1 MRGIMTAEEASQS
14 ASQNRT
20 NGCDLMKYWRKA
32 FLFLIPIIYLLITI
46 DGGMLQA
53 YASDRP
59 EESGVLL
66 VRRDWADDVKQSL
79 NDLMAT
85 YGKYGTAPA
94 ESPYAVFDFDNTSC
108 IFDVEEQLAVYQL
121 EVMAFA
127 IRPGEMKKVLLAGL
141 ADVDRDLTDFGY
153 GRGSLNGWTDD
164 ISVAYGKLWEEY
176 GPFTAGGVDH
186 EKRAEMHADPFW
198 KEFSAK
204 MRALYALIYDAQSS
218 DIAYPWVTY
227 WFTGMTEEEIY
238 DLAKEAFAVYKDVDT
253 SVITWTSPETIQS
266 RTGVVS
272 CEWTSGIQVTENIRE
287 LWRALEANGI
297 DVWVCSASCT
307 GAVRAAIDIFGLHE
321 YCTGMLAMTNRKDS
335 SGKYTAEYDA
345 EDGCGFYA
353 NQDGSWTRMERPTKA
368 QTQGVGKVTAIA
380 NAVSPEYNHKG
391 PIAGFMDSTGDFNF
405 CTEFETL
412 RLVVCFNRANRK
424 VTDGGGLIAE
434 LAIYQKDTLGY
445 DLKKANEAGDTLYVL
460 QGRDENG
467 KRTLR
472 NSNSTILLGS
482 ERETLFKNADN
493 DAQLQKMIDE
503 KMTTKDILNRW
514 SLRSVQGENG
524 FEFDVG
530 FLAEYAG
537 YHSHR

>member
-1 MRGIMTAEEASQS
+1 MCLLVIT
-14 ASQNRT
+14 
-20 NGCDLMKYWRKA
+20 GCG
-32 FLFLIPIIYLLITI
+32 T
-46 DGGMLQA
+46 LQA
-53 YASDRP
+53 YAYDGLDK
-59 EESGVLL
+59 SGVLL

-79 NDLMAT
+79 NDLMEI

-127 IRPGEMKKVLLAGL
+127 IQPGELKKVLLTGL
-141 ADVDRDLTDFGY
+141 TDVDKDLTDFGY
-153 GRGSLNGWTDD
+153 GKGSLNDWIDD
-164 ISVAYGKLWEEY
+164 ISVAYGKLWEKY
-176 GPFTAGGVDH
+176 GPFTPKGVDE
-186 EKRAEMHADPFW
+186 EKRTRMQADPFW
-198 KEFSAK
+198 KEFSVK
-204 MRALYALIYDAQSS
+204 MRALYSLIYDAQSS
-218 DIAYPWVTY
+218 DVAYPWVTY

-238 DLAKEAFAVYKDVDT
+238 DLAKEAFAIYKDVDT
-253 SVITWTSPETIQS
+253 AVVTWTSPETIPS
-266 RTGVVS
+266 KTGIVS
-272 CEWTSGIQVTENIRE
+272 YEWTSGIQVTENIRE
-287 LWRALEANGI
+287 LWCALDANGI

-307 GAVRAAIDIFGLHE
+307 GAVRAAIDLFGLHE
-321 YCTGMLAMTNRKDS
+321 YCTGMLAMTNKKDG
-335 SGKYTAEYDA
+335 SGKYIAEYDA
-345 EDGCGFYA
+345 ENGCGFYA
-353 NQDGSWTRMERPTKA
+353 NKDGSWTRMDRPTKA
-368 QTQGVGKVTAIA
+368 QTQGIGKVTAIA
-380 NAVSPEYNHKG
+380 NAISPEYNHKG

-445 DLKKANEAGDTLYVL
+445 DLKKANDSGDTLYVL

-482 ERETLFKNADN
+482 EKETLLKNADN
-493 DAQLQKMIDE
+493 YAQLQKMIDD
-503 KMTTKDILNRW
+503 KMTTRDILNRW
-514 SLRSVQGENG
+514 ALRSTGGENG
-524 FEFDVG
+524 FDFDVG
-530 FLAEYAG
+530 FLTEYAG